1 MNQEIKQSKITEQY
15 NLSKAEIKSLF
26 ADFLQTYYMK
36 ARIQSRLTS
45 YRLKHVFEYMTSN
58 KYYIS
63 NEDAIDVFKLLGY
76 KTKSIWV
83 NKTFNIKLKPQYRY
97 NDINYYLID
106 DKIKKKKEILNK
118 YSQVGGF

>member
-1 MNQEIKQSKITEQY
+1 MNQELKQEKTKDQY
-15 NLSKAEIKSLF
+15 NLSREEIKSLF
-26 ADFLQTYYMK
+26 ADFVQTYYMK
-36 ARIQSRLTS
+36 ARNQSRLTS
-45 YRLKHVFEYMTSN
+45 YRFKHVFEYMTAN

-76 KTKSIWV
+76 KTKSVWN

-97 NDINYYLID
+97 NDTNYNLID

-118 YSQVGGF
+118 YSKVGGF